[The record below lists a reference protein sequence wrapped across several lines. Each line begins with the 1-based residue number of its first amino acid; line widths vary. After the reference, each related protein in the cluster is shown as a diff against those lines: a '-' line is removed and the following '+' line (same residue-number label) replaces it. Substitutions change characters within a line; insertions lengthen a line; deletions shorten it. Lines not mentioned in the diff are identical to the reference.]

1 MWNRLPYLLEISR
14 YVTYYPG
21 MFYFIS
27 ELFLFFH
34 FSIIFSLTVLCVILY
49 IKTKDTLIKNFLFVL
64 LPLLIY
70 TFIAFLYYFGSDA
83 GIQLPRHI
91 ESALSLYT
99 TIIVVLSIVFFAR
112 GVSRYLVAL
121 LSLEEKS
128 RKLAYNL
135 INTGSFLFFLFSIFF
150 IFLLASANW
159 EYAFFIALNR
169 LFVYSSLVLILPTIV
184 ASVYLQRREGSV
196 NYRLLS
202 GIMIAFYPLLLFA
215 PLDALFFME
224 SPFKLVDISYSLFSF
239 FVYFFVVRHY
249 IYNYEPDTESM
260 KAEIDTFY
268 ETYDISKR
276 EREIINQL
284 LTGKSNKEIAAELYI
299 SYNTVKTHVKNI
311 YRKLDVANRI
321 QLIHKI
327 KITQRGD

>member
-1 MWNRLPYLLEISR
+1 M
-14 YVTYYPG
+14 V
-21 MFYFIS
+21 YFIS

-34 FSIIFSLTVLCVILY
+34 FSIIFSLTVLCIILY

-64 LPLLIY
+64 LPLVLY

-83 GIQLPRHI
+83 GIQLSVHA
-91 ESALSLYT
+91 ESALFLYAALV
-99 TIIVVLSIVFFAR
+99 VVLSIVFFAR

-121 LSLEEKS
+121 LSLEIKS

-135 INTGSFLFFLFSIFF
+135 IDMGSFLFFLFSIFF
-150 IFLLASANW
+150 IFLQTSANW
-159 EYAFFIALNR
+159 KYAFFIALNR
-169 LFVYSSLVLILPTIV
+169 LYVYSSLVLILPTIV

-196 NYRLLS
+196 NYHLLS
-202 GIMIAFYPLLLFA
+202 EIMIAFYPLLLFA

-239 FVYFFVVRHY
+239 FVYFFVARHY
-249 IYNYEPDTESM
+249 IYNYEPDTKNM
-260 KAEIDTFY
+260 QTEIDAFY
-268 ETYDISKR
+268 EKYEISKR
-276 EREIINQL
+276 EREIISQL

-311 YRKLDVANRI
+311 YRKLDVVNRI

-327 KITQRGD
+327 KVTHRGD